1 MNWVVKEH
9 YVFIMSYQ
17 GKSIHFMHFNR
28 CVFDFNLPEKNI
40 FPSFSADDV
49 KQSVCI
55 LQFKAKLKNNSN
67 NALQTASCRHRNVL
81 CSGTGPNRFGT
92 TEASGLSHFSRQ
104 PSRKRVPLNTAVY
117 CEVRRREGAD
127 TLGLIHTHRDA
138 WKTSRPT

>member
-1 MNWVVKEH
+1 M
-9 YVFIMSYQ
+9 FIMSYQ

-28 CVFDFNLPEKNI
+28 CVFDFTLPEKNI

-81 CSGTGPNRFGT
+81 CSGTGPTDLELLRLLVYPTSVG
-92 TEASGLSHFSRQ
+92 SH
-104 PSRKRVPLNTAVY
+104 P
-117 CEVRRREGAD
+117 EREC
-127 TLGLIHTHRDA
+127 L
-138 WKTSRPT
+138 